1 MTNFSADIAI
11 FMRCLYEGGAE
22 RAMIN
27 LARNF
32 IERGFK
38 VDLVLVR
45 TEGGYME
52 QLPPGIRLVD
62 LKADR
67 KLSILPKLIKYLRQ
81 KNPATLLTTL
91 HYPCEIAILAKRLA
105 GVSTR
110 VIVCEQNT
118 LSQEAKKIA
127 QTSVKLTPLA
137 ARLLYPWAE
146 GIIAV
151 SEGVADDLAKITKIP
166 RKRIEVIY
174 NPVVLPEVFEK
185 AKETLENPWFQTEEI
200 PIVLG
205 VGRFYPQKDFP
216 TLIRAFALVRQVRR
230 VRLVLLGGDGPDRD
244 KLKQLISKLNL
255 EEDIVMLGFVPNPY
269 AYMAKAKVF
278 VLSSAWEG
286 FGNVLVEAMATGTPV
301 VSTNCPN
308 GPSEILDNGKYGWLT
323 PVGDSKAMA
332 EKILKVLSGETKLV
346 EPAWLDRFTPEACVE
361 KYLKVLGFPTH
372 SPNLPLI

>member
-1 MTNFSADIAI
+1 MTNSSVDIAI

-27 LARNF
+27 LARNY
-32 IERGFK
+32 IERGFN

-45 TEGGYME
+45 AEGGYMK
-52 QLPPGIRLVD
+52 QLPPEIRLID
-62 LKADR
+62 LKAEN
-67 KLSILPKLIKYLRQ
+67 KLSILPKLIRYLRQ
-81 KNPATLLTTL
+81 ENPTTLLTTL
-91 HYPCEIAILAKRLA
+91 HYPCEIAILAKRLS

-137 ARLLYPWAE
+137 AKLFYPLAD

-151 SEGVADDLAKITKIP
+151 SEGVAEDLAKITKIP
-166 RKRIEVIY
+166 CKRIEVIY
-174 NPVVLPEVFEK
+174 NPVVTLEVFDR
-185 AKETLENPWFQTEEI
+185 AKETVEHPWFQSQEI
-200 PIVLG
+200 PLILG

-216 TLIRAFALVRQVRR
+216 TLIRAFDLIRQVKRA
-230 VRLVLLGGDGPDRD
+230 RLVLLGGEGPDRH
-244 KLKQLISKLNL
+244 KIEQLINELNL
-255 EEDIVMLGFVPNPY
+255 EADVAILGFKPNPY
-269 AYMAKAKVF
+269 AYMAKATVF

-301 VSTNCPN
+301 VSTDCPS
-308 GPSEILDNGKYGWLT
+308 GPSEILDRGKYGWLT

-332 EKILKVLSGETKLV
+332 ETILKVLSGEIKKV
-346 EPAWLDRFTPEACVE
+346 DPAWLDRFTLKACAD
-361 KYLKVLGFPTH
+361 KYLKVLG
-372 SPNLPLI
+372 LPSTL